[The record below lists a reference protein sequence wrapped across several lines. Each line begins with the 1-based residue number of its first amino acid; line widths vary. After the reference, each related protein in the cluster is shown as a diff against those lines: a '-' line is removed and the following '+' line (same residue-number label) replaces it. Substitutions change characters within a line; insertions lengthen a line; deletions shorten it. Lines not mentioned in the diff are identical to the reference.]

1 MAGSNLDKKVYFV
14 SLGCAKN
21 QVDSE
26 VMLGLLGRAGCRF
39 ADSPEVA
46 EVIVVNTCAFIQ
58 EAKEEAIETILELA
72 AQKEGGVCE
81 RLVVA
86 GCLVQRYGEEIAD
99 LLPEV
104 DTFVGTGDF
113 HRLDEILESPA
124 SGTKIL
130 YDGDPRFLY
139 DHTTP
144 RLRSAPAATAYI
156 KLADG
161 CANRCAYCVVPMVRG
176 DLRSRDPGSV
186 VAEASG
192 LAREGVREINLVAQ
206 DLTDYGRDRDEAGA
220 LERLLRKLVDIDGI
234 EWIRL
239 LYCYPGKISEELTA
253 IMRSEEKICRY
264 LDLPVQHIEDR
275 ILGEMGRS
283 GGSRA
288 IRESLDRL
296 RKGVPG
302 IAVRT
307 SLIVGFPG
315 ETEAEFRSLLAFVK
329 EATFE
334 HLGVFCYS
342 PEEGTRAAGRTD
354 QVPEPLKEERRGI
367 IMEAQASISLSHHS
381 SLVGHEVPVLVEG
394 PAEETEHLL
403 RGRTGQM
410 APEVDGSV
418 YINRGA
424 PRVGEISPVWIT
436 EAHPYDLV
444 GHVAG

>member
-39 ADSPEVA
+39 TDSPEAA
-46 EVIVVNTCAFIQ
+46 EVIVVNTCTFIQ

-72 AQKEGGVCE
+72 ALKEGGVCE
-81 RLVVA
+81 RLVVT
-86 GCLVQRYGEEIAD
+86 GCLVQRYGEEIAA

-113 HRLDEILESPA
+113 HRLDEILEDHA
-124 SGTKIL
+124 SSAERL

-176 DLRSRDPGSV
+176 DLRSRNPDSV
-186 VAEASG
+186 VAEAEA
-192 LAREGVREINLVAQ
+192 LALEGVREINLVAQ

-220 LERLLRKLVDIDGI
+220 LERLLRKLVGMDGI

-239 LYCYPGKISEELTA
+239 LYCYPGKISDELTA

-315 ETEAEFRSLLAFVK
+315 ETEAEFQSLLAFVK
-329 EATFE
+329 DATFE

-342 PEEGTRAAGRTD
+342 PEEGTPAARRTD
-354 QVPEPLKEERRGI
+354 QVPGPLKEERRRI
-367 IMEAQASISLSHHS
+367 IMEAQSSISLSHHS
-381 SLVGHEVPVLVEG
+381 SLVGLEIPVLVEG

-403 RGRTGQM
+403 TGRTERM
-410 APEVDGSV
+410 APVVDGSV
-418 YINRGA
+418 YINGGA
-424 PRVGEISPVWIT
+424 PRVGEIRPVRIT